1 MLTDID
7 FTSNEEFQHKFR
19 RINLIWLAVLTI
31 YMGVFVFAI
40 LLNKPSYL
48 HDWHAIT
55 IIALSSLMI
64 AIYLMRVRIL
74 DNQWPPR
81 LFFALSTWLSMY
93 LVVVLLSTIDSDF
106 AWCLY
111 MVYGISFTVFSSRR
125 LILAVCIIALTLFAY
140 QGLLW
145 QPLQGYNLISIF
157 GQTLG
162 LLATTLFGMLAQHL
176 IYERYERN
184 ILLQQLTETNREL
197 AQAHR
202 QIAESAQQEQELA
215 VLRERTR
222 FARDIHDTLGHALVL
237 ISVKLEAA
245 QRLRELD
252 PQRSDRELEATK
264 EVVRESMKELRASIA
279 NLRSP
284 TLEREPA
291 IRALTHYTSEMALR
305 TGMQVTCDLQP
316 DAEGLPDSIEE
327 TLWKVGQEA
336 LANIEKHAAARH
348 VTLHI
353 SRNAGSVL
361 MRISDDG
368 IGIQLSPNTVR
379 STTVQENQFARN
391 MSPHGH
397 YGLCGMYERVES
409 VGGHISIAN
418 INTPTSSGTT
428 VEVTLPLI
436 EEPRIKSSVP

>member
-1 MLTDID
+1 MLTDVDI
-7 FTSNEEFQHKFR
+7 TSNEEFQHKFR
-19 RINLIWLAVLTI
+19 RFNLIWLGILTI
-31 YMGVFVFAI
+31 YMGVFVFGI

-64 AIYLMRVRIL
+64 VIYLIRVRVL

-93 LVVVLLSTIDSDF
+93 LVVILLATIDSDF

-125 LILAVCIIALTLFAY
+125 LIIAVCIIALTLFAY

-145 QPLQGYNLISIF
+145 EPLQGYNLISIF

-162 LLATTLFGMLAQHL
+162 LFATTLFGMLSQHL

-184 ILLQQLTETNREL
+184 ILLQQLTATNREL
-197 AQAHR
+197 EQAHR

-222 FARDIHDTLGHALVL
+222 FARDMHDTLGHALVL

-284 TLEREPA
+284 ALEREPA
-291 IRALTHYTSEMALR
+291 FRALTHYTSEMARR
-305 TGMQVTCDLQP
+305 TGMHVTYDLQP
-316 DAEGLPDSIEE
+316 DAEGLPDPIEE

-336 LANIEKHAAARH
+336 LTNIEKHAAARN

-368 IGIQLSPNTVR
+368 TGIQLPPNTVCP
-379 STTVQENQFARN
+379 STAQENQFGSN
-391 MSPHGH
+391 VSPQGH

-418 INTPTSSGTT
+418 TNTPAASGTT

-436 EEPRIKSSVP
+436 EEPRIKSNVP